1 MRLKKQ
7 VKVILFLLF
16 CLLTLF
22 IVIQLIP
29 KEEKRIEI
37 RGFISLDTSKYDS
50 QLKLMATGDILI
62 HRPIY
67 LSAHDEDSDTYD
79 FHNVFKE
86 IKPLLESAD
95 ITIGNFE
102 GTISPLYPYL
112 QYPVFNAPIEI
123 VDAIKEAGYD
133 IVSLANNHQIDSRGP
148 GIDSTYYAFN
158 NKGVSTIGTNMS
170 EDQPILV
177 KEVNGI
183 KVAFLAY
190 TFGFNGMEKTITKQ
204 EYDLKLEP
212 LIEQSIQ
219 KDILEAEKI
228 ADMTVVYPHMG
239 VEYVLAPTAQ
249 QKTLYH
255 KMIDWGADIVL
266 GNHPHVVQPTEIIEK
281 DGQEKFILYSLG
293 NFLSNQRLETVN
305 NIWAE
310 RGLVLEITVARK
322 LGNPIAIESIIA
334 HPTWVYKESKNQVH
348 SNQEELFT
356 YHVLP
361 TQHVLNGEIDLE
373 LNQETIERIQA
384 AHNGVLDILD
394 LKGR

>member
-1 MRLKKQ
+1 M
-7 VKVILFLLF
+7 
-16 CLLTLF
+16 
-22 IVIQLIP
+22 
-29 KEEKRIEI
+29 
-37 RGFISLDTSKYDS
+37 
-50 QLKLMATGDILI
+50 
-62 HRPIY
+62 
-67 LSAHDEDSDTYD
+67 
-79 FHNVFKE
+79 
-86 IKPLLESAD
+86 
-95 ITIGNFE
+95 
-102 GTISPLYPYL
+102 
-112 QYPVFNAPIEI
+112 
-123 VDAIKEAGYD
+123 
-133 IVSLANNHQIDSRGP
+133 
-148 GIDSTYYAFN
+148 
-158 NKGVSTIGTNMS
+158 STIGTNMS

-305 NIWAE
+305 NIWTE

>member
-1 MRLKKQ
+1 MKLKKQ

-16 CLLTLF
+16 CLFAL
-22 IVIQLIP
+22 LISTKLIS
-29 KEEKRIEI
+29 KEEKNIEI
-37 RGFISLDTSKYDS
+37 RGSITHDQTKYDS

-79 FHNVFKE
+79 FHNVFEK
-86 IKPLLESAD
+86 IKPLLKSAD

-102 GTISPLYPYL
+102 GTIRPQYPYL

-133 IVSLANNHQIDSRGP
+133 IVSLANNHQIDSKGP

-158 NKGVSTIGTNMS
+158 DKGISTIGTNMS
-170 EDQPILV
+170 ENQPILV

-212 LIEQSIQ
+212 LIEKNIHE
-219 KDILEAEKI
+219 DILEAQKI
-228 ADMTVVYPHMG
+228 ADIIVVYPHMG
-239 VEYVLAPTAQ
+239 VEYVLTPTTS
-249 QKTLYH
+249 QKALYT

-281 DGQEKFILYSLG
+281 DGQKKFILYSLG
-293 NFLSNQRLETVN
+293 NFLSNQRLESVN
-305 NIWAE
+305 NIWTE
-310 RGLVLEITVARK
+310 RGLIMEINIERK
-322 LGNPIAIESIIA
+322 LGYPVAIESIVA
-334 HPTWVYKESKNQVH
+334 HPTWVYRESKNQVH
-348 SNQEELFT
+348 SNQEELYT
-356 YHVLP
+356 YYVLS
-361 TQHVLNGEIDLE
+361 TQQVLNGEVDLN
-373 LNQETIERIQA
+373 LNKETIDRIQK
-384 AHNGVLDILD
+384 AHFGVLDQLN
-394 LKGR
+394 LER